1 MFRSNTEHVFLAQL
15 RLRIFYYTAPW
26 IRRICNMD
34 NKLIITKKHLQG
46 EDGYKVFSIRM
57 NKETFSE
64 LEEISAKMNRSK
76 NEIIN
81 LLITYALQNYKTE

>member
-1 MFRSNTEHVFLAQL
+1 
-15 RLRIFYYTAPW
+15 
-26 IRRICNMD
+26 MD
-34 NKLIITKKHLQG
+34 KKLIITKKHLQG

-64 LEEISAKMNRSK
+64 LEEISAKTNRSK

>member
-1 MFRSNTEHVFLAQL
+1 
-15 RLRIFYYTAPW
+15 
-26 IRRICNMD
+26 MD
-34 NKLIITKKHLQG
+34 KKLIITKKHLQG

-64 LEEISAKMNRSK
+64 LEEISAKTNRSR